1 MVRAADWRDLGLIH
15 RVRNDGLCLDSQLAY
30 TRGPN
35 TLQTVILDLF
45 TPGRSAYTLV
55 SRASQKDE
63 PDALGQI
70 IHRVGDPHARLS
82 FLGPE
87 EAFPTSNGIRLLD
100 ELGKAAGQRGAHH
113 LIAEVDETNPI
124 FESLRKAGF
133 AIYARQRIWHQSEIP
148 AAGRTTQNAA
158 WRSVKS
164 SDELSLSQLYLNIV
178 PALVQQVEQPPSLD
192 RGDLAHSLEGDLL
205 GYLDIERGPKGVWVH
220 PYLHPAAENL
230 DELLSGFLE
239 TYSDSRGRP
248 LYFAVRSYEGWVGHG
263 LERLGFNVC
272 SDQAVMVKRLA
283 ALIRHPAR
291 ARLPAVEGTR
301 TEPTTPFAHEPLVN
315 SSQNS
320 GDN

>member
-35 TLQTVILDLF
+35 TLQTVILDLL

-55 SRASQKDE
+55 SRASRKDE
-63 PDALGQI
+63 PDAIGQI

-87 EAFPTSNGIRLLD
+87 QAFPTSNGIRLLD
-100 ELGKAAGQRGAHH
+100 ELGQAAGQRGAHH

-133 AIYARQRIWHQSEIP
+133 AIYARQRIWHQGEIP
-148 AAGRTTQNAA
+148 TADRLTQNAA
-158 WRSVKS
+158 WRSAKS

-178 PALVQQVEQPPSLD
+178 PALVQQVEQPPSLG

-239 TYSDSRGRP
+239 TYSDSRARP

-283 ALIRHPAR
+283 AYIRHPAR

-301 TEPTTPFAHEPLVN
+301 PEPTTPFVYEPLVN
-315 SSQNS
+315 SSQNN

>member
-35 TLQTVILDLF
+35 TLQTVILDLL

-70 IHRVGDPHARLS
+70 IHRVGDPHARIS

-87 EAFPTSNGIRLLD
+87 QAFPTSSGIRLLD
-100 ELGKAAGQRGAHH
+100 ELGQAAGQRGAHH
-113 LIAEVDETNPI
+113 LIAEVDENNPI

-133 AIYARQRIWHQSEIP
+133 AIYARQRIWQLGEIP
-148 AAGRTTQNAA
+148 AAGRLTQNAA

-164 SDELSLSQLYLNIV
+164 SDELSLNQLYLNIV

-220 PYLHPAAENL
+220 PYLHPATENL

-239 TYSDSRGRP
+239 TYSDSRARP

-283 ALIRHPAR
+283 AYVRHPAR

-301 TEPTTPFAHEPLVN
+301 PEPTTPFAHDPFVK

>member
-35 TLQTVILDLF
+35 TLQTVILDLL

-55 SRASQKDE
+55 SRASGKDE
-63 PDALGQI
+63 PDAIGQI

-87 EAFPTSNGIRLLD
+87 QAFPTSNGIRLLD
-100 ELGKAAGQRGAHH
+100 ELGQAAGQRGAHH

-133 AIYARQRIWHQSEIP
+133 AIYARQRIWHQGEIP
-148 AAGRTTQNAA
+148 TADRLTQNAA

-178 PALVQQVEQPPSLD
+178 PALVQQVEQPPSLG

-239 TYSDSRGRP
+239 TYSDSRARP

-283 ALIRHPAR
+283 AFIRHPAR

-301 TEPTTPFAHEPLVN
+301 PEPTTPFAHEPLVN

-320 GDN
+320 GEN

>member
-35 TLQTVILDLF
+35 TLQAVILDLL

-87 EAFPTSNGIRLLD
+87 QAFPTSIGIRLLD
-100 ELGKAAGQRGAHH
+100 ELGQAAGQRGAHH
-113 LIAEVDETNPI
+113 LIAEVDESNPI
-124 FESLRKAGF
+124 FESLRNAGF
-133 AIYARQRIWHQSEIP
+133 AIYARQRIWHLGEIP
-148 AAGRTTQNAA
+148 AAGRLTQNDA

-164 SDELSLSQLYLNIV
+164 SDELRLSQLYLNIV
-178 PALVQQVEQPPSLD
+178 PALVQQVEQPPSLA
-192 RGDLAHSLEGDLL
+192 RGDLVHSLEGDLL

-220 PYLHPAAENL
+220 PYVHPAAENL

-239 TYSDSRGRP
+239 TYSDSRARP

-263 LERLGFNVC
+263 LERLGFEVC

-283 ALIRHPAR
+283 AYVRHPVR

-301 TEPTTPFAHEPLVN
+301 PEPTTPFAHEPFVK

>member
-1 MVRAADWRDLGLIH
+1 MVRAADWRDLGLIT

-30 TRGPN
+30 TRGLN
-35 TLQTVILDLF
+35 TLQTVVLDLL

-55 SRASQKDE
+55 SRSSGRDE

-70 IHRVGDPHARLS
+70 IHRVGDPHARLT

-87 EAFPTSNGIRLLD
+87 GAFPTSNGIHLLD

-124 FESLRKAGF
+124 FESLRNAGF
-133 AIYARQRIWHQSEIP
+133 AIYARQRIWHLEIIH
-148 AAGRTTQNAA
+148 AADRPTQNAA

-164 SDELSLSQLYLNIV
+164 SDESSVNQLYLNIV
-178 PALVQQVEQPPSLD
+178 PALVQQVEQPPSLG

-230 DELLSGFLE
+230 DELLSGFIGK
-239 TYSDSRGRP
+239 YSDSRGRP
-248 LYFAVRSYEGWVGHG
+248 LYFVVRSYEGWVGHG

-272 SDQAVMVKRLA
+272 SDQAVMVKRLVA
-283 ALIRHPAR
+283 VIRHPAR

-301 TEPTTPFAHEPLVN
+301 PEPTTPFAPETFVN
-315 SSQNS
+315 STQNS
-320 GDN
+320 GDS